1 MSHELDQKLAGTG
14 TRFRLFAQ
22 SPSLARY
29 AEPEVVWVS
38 SPARSLRPGPE
49 DERMRVLDAVDKRPY
64 DDLSGPPWNGSVY
77 PAAEPDPAGH
87 FDHHPIDSR
96 AFTAAHMFGA
106 IRRVLDIWED
116 YVGSPINFR
125 SILETPTQQ
134 VELIPLVNME
144 RNAQTGMGYIETG
157 YLVAPDQQ
165 RRSLCLNM
173 DIIAH
178 EVGHRIVFDRVG
190 IPLDSTM
197 TAEYRGFSESASD
210 LVALVTALHF
220 DSVIDNVLQTSSGN
234 LYVLNELNRF
244 AELAD
249 HDQIRIASNSKR
261 MSDVVDVATPWNR
274 LSQPEIH
281 ELGEPLTGAVFDI
294 FVEIFHRKLAD
305 TAAISRDLADYAWH
319 APTQPMEYEQVQA
332 RFDSAYDQRP
342 QAFHDALLAARDA
355 LGERL
360 ALTLGRLSRDLLTY
374 RDVAATFLGVDRS
387 LSGREYQQAIAD
399 SFAWR
404 GIGVPR
410 PLGLAP
416 AGEPAGRSGLA
427 SRRLLCDR
435 SPSTWR
441 EERRRRS
448 PCLAAAGLSA
458 PAARGS
464 R

>member
-1 MSHELDQKLAGTG
+1 
-14 TRFRLFAQ
+14 
-22 SPSLARY
+22 
-29 AEPEVVWVS
+29 
-38 SPARSLRPGPE
+38 
-49 DERMRVLDAVDKRPY
+49 
-64 DDLSGPPWNGSVY
+64 
-77 PAAEPDPAGH
+77 
-87 FDHHPIDSR
+87 
-96 AFTAAHMFGA
+96 MFGA

-116 YVGSPINFR
+116 YVGGPINFR
-125 SILETPTQQ
+125 SILETATQQ

-157 YLVAPDQQ
+157 YVVAPDQQ

-197 TAEYRGFSESASD
+197 TAEYRGFSELASD
-210 LVALVTALHF
+210 LVALITALHF

-234 LYVLNELNRF
+234 LYVLNELNQF

-274 LSQPEIH
+274 LSQPAIH

-305 TAAISRDLADYAWH
+305 SAAISRDLADYAWR
-319 APTQPMEYEQVQA
+319 APTQPMKYEQVQA

-374 RDVAATFLGVDRS
+374 RDVAATFLGVDRG
-387 LSGREYQQAIAD
+387 LSGGEYQQAIAD
-399 SFAWR
+399 CFAWR

-410 PLGLAP
+410 PLGLPP
-416 AGEPAGRSGLA
+416 AGGLAERSGPA
-427 SRRLLCDR
+427 SRRLLCAR
-435 SPSTWR
+435 SQSTWR
-441 EERRRRS
+441 QERRRRS
-448 PCLAAAGLSA
+448 PCLAGAGF
-458 PAARGS
+458 
-464 R
+464 